1 MNNQNIIV
9 FQFNSF
15 FKILKELEN
24 DTNFIV
30 VEVSSIEDL
39 KLKILE
45 FKDYLII
52 TKEKIDNFRNQV
64 LFEKYP
70 IYLKR
75 AIEKINIE
83 FLKKKFNDQS
93 EINIKKYKINLNS
106 REIFSEN
113 KKLKLTEKEV
123 QTILYLSN
131 NSKAVSAKELENN
144 VWKYQNDLE
153 THTVETH
160 IYRLR
165 KKLLKSFND
174 NTFISSEKYGYKI

>member
-1 MNNQNIIV
+1 MSNQNIIV

-24 DTNFIV
+24 NINFRV

-39 KLKILE
+39 KLKILKFE
-45 FKDYLII
+45 DYLII
-52 TKEKIDNFRNQV
+52 TRGKIDNFKNQV

-70 IYLKR
+70 IHLKR

-93 EINIKKYKINLNS
+93 EINIKKYTINLNS
-106 REIFSEN
+106 REIFSGKN
-113 KKLKLTEKEV
+113 KLKLTEKEV

-131 NSKAVSAKELENN
+131 SPKAVSAKELENN

-174 NTFISSEKYGYKI
+174 KTFISSEKHGYKI

>member
-1 MNNQNIIV
+1 MGNQNIIV

-24 DTNFIV
+24 DVNFKII
-30 VEVSSIEDL
+30 EVSNIENL

-45 FKDYLII
+45 FEDYLII
-52 TKEKIDNFRNQV
+52 TKEKIDNFKNQV

-83 FLKKKFNDQS
+83 FLKKNFKDQS

-106 REIFSEN
+106 REIFSDKN
-113 KKLKLTEKEV
+113 KLKLTEKEV

-131 NSKAVSAKELENN
+131 SSKAVSSKELANN

-174 NTFISSEKYGYKI
+174 KSFISSEKNGYKI

>member
-1 MNNQNIIV
+1 MNDQNIIV

-131 NSKAVSAKELENN
+131 NSKAVSAKELQNN

>member
-1 MNNQNIIV
+1 MSNQNIIV

-24 DTNFIV
+24 DINFTV

-52 TKEKIDNFRNQV
+52 TKEKIDNFKNQV

-70 IYLKR
+70 IHLKR
-75 AIEKINIE
+75 TVEKINIE
-83 FLKKKFNDQS
+83 LLKKKFNDQS

-106 REIFSEN
+106 REIFSEK

-123 QTILYLSN
+123 QIILYLSN
-131 NSKAVSAKELENN
+131 TSKAVSAKELENN

-174 NTFISSEKYGYKI
+174 KTFISSEKHGYKI